1 MDVLTEKRNLNIS
14 IYGIVTKLKFKN
26 YKLNLAGSAS
36 LKSQRYYSDYD
47 FNTLISRKYKPVAI
61 YNEFMKILSQHD
73 MYFIELKIE
82 YIDNTNLKIYDIS
95 KLKKGMFNNIKYV
108 KVDYVLWLEY
118 VFKDLSIIYIFKTT
132 PYSIDDIK
140 DDYDALIQEGNNYKA
155 LKRLFSIYKF
165 TKNRT
170 QAIKLTTFF
179 NSEYGKLYEINSNLK
194 TIQLMTQ
201 HYDDDSINKKIAIN
215 LKYLKINPAYD
226 IDELIKSND
235 IILNNVAKKY
245 LI

>member
-1 MDVLTEKRNLNIS
+1 
-14 IYGIVTKLKFKN
+14 
-26 YKLNLAGSAS
+26 
-36 LKSQRYYSDYD
+36 
-47 FNTLISRKYKPVAI
+47 
-61 YNEFMKILSQHD
+61 
-73 MYFIELKIE
+73 
-82 YIDNTNLKIYDIS
+82 
-95 KLKKGMFNNIKYV
+95 MFNNIKYV
-108 KVDYVLWLEY
+108 KVDYVLWFDY
-118 VFKDLSIIYIFKTT
+118 VFKELSIIYIFKTT
-132 PYSIDDIK
+132 PHSIDDIK
-140 DDYDALIQEGNNYKA
+140 DDYDVLIQEGNNYKA

-201 HYDDDSINKKIAIN
+201 YYDDDSVNKKIAIN
-215 LKYLKINPAYD
+215 LKYLKINPACD